1 MRVTKQ
7 RNLILDIVNNSK
19 NHLSAEE
26 IHKES
31 LKAIKNISLGTVYRN
46 LNNLVNENLI
56 KKIKFEEFDR
66 YDQINIKHNHMF
78 CTKCHKIVDI
88 FEDIKISLDNKFGK
102 VNDYEVNFVR
112 RHSDGKIKE
121 EQHA

>member
-31 LKAIKNISLGTVYRN
+31 LKSIKNISLGTVYRN

-78 CTKCHKIVDI
+78 CIKCHKIIDI
-88 FEDIKISLDNKFGK
+88 FEDIKISLNNKFGK
-102 VNDYEVNFVR
+102 VNDYEINFKGICN
-112 RHSDGKIKE
+112 DCLKKE
-121 EQHA
+121 KE

>member
-31 LKAIKNISLGTVYRN
+31 LKVIKNISLGTVYRN
-46 LNNLVNENLI
+46 LNNLVDENLI
-56 KKIKFEEFDR
+56 KRIKTDEFDR

-78 CTKCHKIVDI
+78 CTKCHKIIDI
-88 FEDIKISLDNKFGK
+88 FEDIKISLKNKFGK
-102 VNDYEVNFVR
+102 INDYEINFKGICN
-112 RHSDGKIKE
+112 DCLKK
-121 EQHA
+121 